1 MINLS
6 IDRSKLYI
14 YIYIFRFELHR
25 VIFSMEENLKNLR
38 FEKKR
43 GKEGGDWVKLTL
55 RKKDSQGEDLA
66 ANSSRILLSAS
77 VFN

>member
-1 MINLS
+1 
-6 IDRSKLYI
+6 
-14 YIYIFRFELHR
+14 
-25 VIFSMEENLKNLR
+25 MEENLKNLR

>member
-1 MINLS
+1 
-6 IDRSKLYI
+6 
-14 YIYIFRFELHR
+14 
-25 VIFSMEENLKNLR
+25 MEENLKNLR

-43 GKEGGDWVKLTL
+43 GKERGDWVKLTL